1 MELTELRYE
10 VADRIATIRLHRP
23 ERLNAFTPTMA
34 DELVR
39 VTAAADAD
47 DEVRVVVVT
56 GSGRGFC
63 AGADLGAG
71 ADTFADRLTRYRPP
85 TLREDIAGYPRDAGG
100 VVSLAFAAL
109 RKPVI
114 AAINGPAVGV
124 GATMTLPMDVRI
136 AAESARFGFV
146 FGRVGIVPEAASSWF
161 LPRVVGISQ
170 AMEWVATGRVFDAAE
185 ALRGG
190 LVSRVVPDDELLPT
204 AYALA
209 REIVANTSGVAVAA
223 ARQLLWSMLGASSPW
238 DAHRA
243 DSRAIVEL
251 GGGPDSAEGVAA
263 FLEKRP
269 AHFTAPLGDGP
280 IAGVPRWPAPPPDV
294 RPGDRP
300 AEARRQAWR
309 SFRTV
314 AGSRWV
320 SSVSPR
326 SRMCC
331 TCSGVSWSNR
341 CVRTLSTCTGAAAS
355 SAANPSVVRTA
366 SWPRPSSGQTC
377 RCTQPRSSSRETA
390 WESRLREER
399 QRSASSLI
407 RIRRSGVSESA
418 TRIS

>member
-10 VADRIATIRLHRP
+10 VVDRVATIRLHRP

-63 AGADLGAG
+63 AGADLGGG

-85 TLREDIAGYPRDAGG
+85 ALREDIAGYPRDAGG

-114 AAINGPAVGV
+114 AAVNGPAVGV
-124 GATMTLPMDVRI
+124 GATLTLPMDVRI

-146 FGRVGIVPEAASSWF
+146 FGRVGIVPEAASTWF

-190 LVSRVVPDDELLPT
+190 LVSRVVPDDQLLP
-204 AYALA
+204 AAHALA
-209 REIVANTSGVAVAA
+209 HEIVANTSGPAVGA
-223 ARQLLWSMLGASSPW
+223 ARQLLWSMLGAPSPW

-243 DSRAIVEL
+243 ESRAVVEL
-251 GGGPDSAEGVAA
+251 GAGPDSAEGVAS

-269 AHFTAPLGDGP
+269 PRFTTGLGDGP
-280 IAGVPRWPAPPPDV
+280 IAGVPRWPAAPPDV
-294 RPGDRP
+294 EVPD
-300 AEARRQAWR
+300 
-309 SFRTV
+309 
-314 AGSRWV
+314 
-320 SSVSPR
+320 
-326 SRMCC
+326 
-331 TCSGVSWSNR
+331 
-341 CVRTLSTCTGAAAS
+341 
-355 SAANPSVVRTA
+355 
-366 SWPRPSSGQTC
+366 
-377 RCTQPRSSSRETA
+377 
-390 WESRLREER
+390 
-399 QRSASSLI
+399 
-407 RIRRSGVSESA
+407 
-418 TRIS
+418 

>member
-1 MELTELRYE
+1 MDLTELRYD
-10 VADRIATIRLHRP
+10 VAERIATIRLHRP

-47 DEVRVVVVT
+47 DDVRVVVVT

-63 AGADLGAG
+63 AGADLGGG

-85 TLREDIAGYPRDAGG
+85 MLREDIAGYPRDAGG

-114 AAINGPAVGV
+114 AAVNGPAVGV

-185 ALRGG
+185 ALHGG
-190 LVSRVVPDDELLPT
+190 LVSRVVPDDQLLPA
-204 AYALA
+204 AYELA
-209 REIVANTSGVAVAA
+209 GEIVANTSGLAVGA
-223 ARQLLWSMLGASSPW
+223 ARQLLWSMLGAPSPW

-243 DSRAIVEL
+243 DSRAVVEL
-251 GGGPDSAEGVAA
+251 GAGPDSAEGVAS

-269 AHFTAPLGDGP
+269 PRFTAPLGDGP
-280 IAGVPRWPAPPPDV
+280 IAGVPRWPAAPADV
-294 RPGDRP
+294 EAGD
-300 AEARRQAWR
+300 
-309 SFRTV
+309 
-314 AGSRWV
+314 
-320 SSVSPR
+320 
-326 SRMCC
+326 
-331 TCSGVSWSNR
+331 
-341 CVRTLSTCTGAAAS
+341 
-355 SAANPSVVRTA
+355 
-366 SWPRPSSGQTC
+366 
-377 RCTQPRSSSRETA
+377 
-390 WESRLREER
+390 
-399 QRSASSLI
+399 
-407 RIRRSGVSESA
+407 
-418 TRIS
+418 

>member
-10 VADRIATIRLHRP
+10 VVDRVATVRLHRP

-39 VTAAADAD
+39 VAAAADAD

-63 AGADLGAG
+63 AGADLGGG

-85 TLREDIAGYPRDAGG
+85 ELREDIAGYPRDAGG

-114 AAINGPAVGV
+114 AAVNGPAVGV
-124 GATMTLPMDVRI
+124 GATLTLPMDIRI

-170 AMEWVATGRVFDAAE
+170 AMEWVATGRVFGAEE

-190 LVSRVVPDDELLPT
+190 LVSRVVPDDQLLS
-204 AYALA
+204 AALSLA
-209 REIVANTSGVAVAA
+209 GEIVANTSGVAVGA
-223 ARQLLWSMLGASSPW
+223 ARQLLWSMLGAPSPW

-243 DSRAIVEL
+243 ESRAVVEL
-251 GGGPDSAEGVAA
+251 GAGPDSAEGVAA
-263 FLEKRP
+263 FLEKRRP
-269 AHFTAPLGDGP
+269 HFAAGLGDGP

-294 RPGDRP
+294 TAGD
-300 AEARRQAWR
+300 
-309 SFRTV
+309 
-314 AGSRWV
+314 
-320 SSVSPR
+320 
-326 SRMCC
+326 
-331 TCSGVSWSNR
+331 
-341 CVRTLSTCTGAAAS
+341 
-355 SAANPSVVRTA
+355 
-366 SWPRPSSGQTC
+366 
-377 RCTQPRSSSRETA
+377 
-390 WESRLREER
+390 
-399 QRSASSLI
+399 
-407 RIRRSGVSESA
+407 
-418 TRIS
+418 